1 MFSATDNFNRAD
13 ANPVGGNWV
22 TCTGSNN
29 ARIVSNQLKSS
40 STGSYIYY
48 NATTANDQY
57 SQCVQAASVCGPAV
71 RLQGTSRD
79 GYFYHVNSATL
90 YSRVSGTANSILTTG
105 DTPST
110 TAVYKLEVIG
120 STLTVY
126 KDGISIGSVTNT
138 DFTSGW
144 TGIYIGSNTGKVD
157 DWAGGD
163 SGQAMTADNSI
174 QTNSTDSGAIVQ
186 TNVVTGSDVTQAN
199 SSTSG
204 AIVQTMLG
212 EMLGDN
218 STQVNTSTSGHVTQS
233 HILKADNVVITSDNF
248 DRDDA
253 NPVGGNWVTSTGSND
268 AKIVSGKLASTASAS
283 YVYYNA
289 DSPDDQFSECI
300 QSASGGGLI
309 VRSQPGSRDCY
320 FYVIYTASLYKK
332 VGGVNTLI
340 ANTGDS
346 PNTTSKY
353 KLSITGNTLKVYKD
367 GIQIGIDYIDNELAS
382 GHVGLYVGNGTGRL
396 DNWSGTIIS
405 SENVQVNGSTSG
417 AIVMTHALIASDSIQ
432 VNTSNNGAIIQVQT
446 LSAGN
451 SIQLNQ
457 SSSGK
462 MTWTP
467 GYWYE
472 EAAEIL
478 NWDDVP
484 TDNTTWTPTPPS
496 TSIWN

>member
-22 TCTGSNN
+22 TCTGSND

-40 STGSYIYY
+40 STGSYVYY

-110 TAVYKLEVIG
+110 TAVYRLEVIG

-163 SGQAMTADNSI
+163 SGQAMTADNST
-174 QTNSTDSGAIVQ
+174 QTNSSDSGAIVQ

-218 STQVNTSTSGHVTQS
+218 STQVNTSTSGYVTQPQT
-233 HILKADNVVITSDNF
+233 V
-248 DRDDA
+248 
-253 NPVGGNWVTSTGSND
+253 TGSD
-268 AKIVSGKLASTASAS
+268 VT
-283 YVYYNA
+283 
-289 DSPDDQFSECI
+289 
-300 QSASGGGLI
+300 
-309 VRSQPGSRDCY
+309 
-320 FYVIYTASLYKK
+320 
-332 VGGVNTLI
+332 
-340 ANTGDS
+340 
-346 PNTTSKY
+346 
-353 KLSITGNTLKVYKD
+353 
-367 GIQIGIDYIDNELAS
+367 
-382 GHVGLYVGNGTGRL
+382 
-396 DNWSGTIIS
+396 
-405 SENVQVNGSTSG
+405 QVNGSTSG
-417 AIVMTHALIASDSIQ
+417 TISMTHVLVGTDNIQ

-451 SIQLNQ
+451 SIQVNQ

>member
-40 STGSYIYY
+40 STGSYVYY

-163 SGQAMTADNSI
+163 SGQAMTADNST
-174 QTNSTDSGAIVQ
+174 QTNSTTSGAIGQ
-186 TNVVTGSDVTQAN
+186 EHAVTAGNSTQAN
-199 SSTSG
+199 ISSSG

-212 EMLGDN
+212 EMLADN
-218 STQVNTSTSGHVTQS
+218 STQVNTSTSGEVAQSQNVTGSYVTQ
-233 HILKADNVVITSDNF
+233 
-248 DRDDA
+248 
-253 NPVGGNWVTSTGSND
+253 VT
-268 AKIVSGKLASTASAS
+268 
-283 YVYYNA
+283 
-289 DSPDDQFSECI
+289 
-300 QSASGGGLI
+300 
-309 VRSQPGSRDCY
+309 
-320 FYVIYTASLYKK
+320 
-332 VGGVNTLI
+332 
-340 ANTGDS
+340 
-346 PNTTSKY
+346 
-353 KLSITGNTLKVYKD
+353 
-367 GIQIGIDYIDNELAS
+367 
-382 GHVGLYVGNGTGRL
+382 
-396 DNWSGTIIS
+396 
-405 SENVQVNGSTSG
+405 GSTSG
-417 AIVMTHALIASDSIQ
+417 AIVMTHALVTIDSIQ
-432 VNTSNNGAIIQVQT
+432 VNASNNGAISQIQV

-451 SIQLNQ
+451 SMQVNQ
-457 SSSGK
+457 SSSGR
-462 MTWTP
+462 MLLTP
-467 GYWYE
+467 GFWYE
-472 EAAEIL
+472 EAAEII
-478 NWDDVP
+478 NWNVVP
-484 TDNTTWTPTPPS
+484 TDSSTWTPTPPS